1 MFTNIPLDLARKCQ
15 PRESIERST
24 LIPKKEFLNAL
35 DFVLNSAY
43 FTFNGQQFFKQ
54 KFGTPMGSP
63 LSPIIAN
70 LVMENLEV
78 NALKKTSI
86 SIPFYFRYV
95 DDIVMTVFSEIHK
108 THKF

>member
-1 MFTNIPLDLARKCQ
+1 MYTHNRWMYL
-15 PRESIERST
+15 ESST

-43 FTFNGQQFFKQ
+43 FTFNGQFFKQ
-54 KFGTPMGSP
+54 KFGIPMGSP

-78 NALKKTSI
+78 NTLKKTSI

-95 DDIVMTVFSEIHK
+95 DDIVMAVFSEIHK